1 MSVYNTPRV
10 EISQAVVN
18 VTHVDM
24 YRVRHKS
31 CNMAVFHAIY
41 HVQLLAEQN
50 KKHARAA
57 QNVPVYIEWPNFV

>member
-1 MSVYNTPRV
+1 M
-10 EISQAVVN
+10 
-18 VTHVDM
+18 M

-31 CNMAVFHAIY
+31 CNMAVFHAIF

-57 QNVPVYIEWPNFV
+57 QNVPVYVEWPNFV